1 MNSIKTDD
9 NIEVITN
16 EEVVSY
22 ESLDDSFKKANLLI
36 ESKYKA
42 SLVELKILDIVLA
55 RIQHKKYVTTDE
67 KDGSTVCS
75 IKASELRN
83 MLGNKSGSFYTQLKP
98 VAVSM
103 AATTI
108 GFEDNENERFVFLPL
123 FTLVKYENSVFTVKI
138 NNDLQP
144 YINPST
150 KFTILDLPL
159 VLKFKNK
166 YTLKLHELL
175 YSCCYTKKKI
185 GNAKLMPQKSDGKH
199 FKVEVG
205 INELKFT
212 LGVVDSS
219 TKQVKKILSGQS
231 HPDYDKAMKYS
242 TEKSYD
248 NWTDFKR
255 RIVNVAV
262 AEINNTPECGMT
274 VSYEP
279 VKSGKGGK
287 PLAKI
292 EELEEQ
298 NYNMIDDRL
307 NNGVEKFNREE
318 EKKEQASMLS
328 EDEMFEMHIQVKELI
343 KESVSIKDIRSICE
357 AAKYDIEKIETAYHI
372 AELAGHIDNLV
383 GFMIKAIKEGY
394 AAPVKKEKK
403 NQFNNFEQR
412 QYDFDE
418 YEKVLLNRS

>member
-123 FTLVKYENSVFTVKI
+123 FTFVKYENSVFTVKI

-287 PLAKI
+287 VYGIAFYVELNGGKEKKKI
-292 EELEEQ
+292 
-298 NYNMIDDRL
+298 
-307 NNGVEKFNREE
+307 E